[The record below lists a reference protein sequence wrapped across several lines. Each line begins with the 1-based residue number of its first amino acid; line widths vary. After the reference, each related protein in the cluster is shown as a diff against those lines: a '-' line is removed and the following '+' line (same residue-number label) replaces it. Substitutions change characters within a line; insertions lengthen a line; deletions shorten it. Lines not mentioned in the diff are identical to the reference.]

1 MKLEDF
7 LNLEKPPAEISL
19 DYQDLVRFFWKY
31 KGILKELERDKAFW
45 QSTTENLE
53 VAYIRLRD
61 LSRELEKLSI
71 QDELTTLYNR
81 RHSLELF
88 EKEFRRAK
96 RSRHPLSIAILDL
109 DHFKGVNDTYGHLVG
124 DEVLNKI
131 GILMK
136 NTVRNTDICG
146 RIGGEEFIIICPETN
161 TGNMFEVAEKIRK
174 RIFEQRFSSNDKLF
188 SVSGSLGI
196 AEASEMTTDIRE
208 ILSQADKAL
217 YKAKNSGRN
226 MAVVLS

>member
-7 LNLEKPPAEISL
+7 LNLAKPPAEINL
-19 DYQDLVRFFWKY
+19 DYHDLVRFFWKY
-31 KGILKELERDKAFW
+31 KGILKELERDRTFW

-61 LSRELEKLSI
+61 LSQELEKLSI
-71 QDELTTLYNR
+71 QDALTTLYNR

-136 NTVRNTDICG
+136 STVRNTDICG

-161 TGNMFEVAEKIRK
+161 TRNMFEVAEKIRK
-174 RIFEQRFSSNDKLF
+174 RICEQRFSSNNEF
-188 SVSGSLGI
+188 FTVSGSLGI
-196 AEASEMTTDIRE
+196 AEITEITKDIRE
-208 ILSQADKAL
+208 MLSQADKAL